1 MGSHCTQLSC
11 FEWQAFDAWLP
22 WDTNP
27 LYALL
32 HEACYCNG
40 GPSNWAAQRV
50 RDAIYS
56 EHFDAALAAANG
68 RPVMLTGELQM
79 MCKLDREWAE
89 ANP

>member
-1 MGSHCTQLSC
+1 MLHCLQG
-11 FEWQAFDAWLP
+11 FDAWLS

-40 GPSNWAAQRV
+40 GASQWAAQKV
-50 RDAIYS
+50 MDSSFS

-68 RPVMLTGELQM
+68 RPVLFTGGASSFPARHQHL
-79 MCKLDREWAE
+79 K
-89 ANP
+89 